1 MKRTFALIAVA
12 LFATIS
18 AARTPPRDW
27 TTTVGRAPD
36 GAFIVGNPAAKVKL
50 IEYASYTC
58 PHCAH
63 FAGESEPEL
72 SARIKSGALNL
83 TFRNAIRDKL
93 DLTAA
98 IAARCAR
105 TGFLS
110 ASEAIFAAQQTWL
123 PRGADY
129 ANLNDARLSK
139 YPEGDRLKAYA
150 DGAGL
155 TEMMKAR
162 GLTDAQLDACYA
174 DAAER
179 TTVAA
184 LADAAWATIKGTP
197 SFLVNGK
204 PVATIQWAEL
214 APMLRAPK

>member
-1 MKRTFALIAVA
+1 MKPIFALIAGTLLA
-12 LFATIS
+12 SIS
-18 AARTPPRDW
+18 AAKAPPRDW
-27 TTTVGRAPD
+27 TTTVSRAPD
-36 GAFIVGNPAAKVKL
+36 GAFVVGNPAAKVKL
-50 IEYASYTC
+50 VEYASYTC

-63 FAGESEPEL
+63 FAGESEPGL
-72 SARIKSGALNL
+72 SAKIKTGTVSL
-83 TFRNAIRDKL
+83 TFRHAIRDKL

-105 TGFLS
+105 YGFLG
-110 ASEAIFAAQQTWL
+110 ASEAIFAAQQSWY

-129 ANLNDARLSK
+129 ANLNDGRLSK

-155 TEMMKAR
+155 TDLMKAR
-162 GLTDAQLDACYA
+162 GLTDAQLAACYA

-179 TTVAA
+179 ATVAG

-197 SFLVNGK
+197 SFFVNGK